1 MDTIFINSSN
11 SKTDKPNRFRYAS
24 TDEINLKN
32 KNKTV
37 ALANISG
44 FYTWKNVKEEYN
56 NNKFKITTPT
66 WDKTFGLPDG

>member
-32 KNKTV
+32 KKKNSC
-37 ALANISG
+37 IS
-44 FYTWKNVKEEYN
+44 
-56 NNKFKITTPT
+56 
-66 WDKTFGLPDG
+66 